1 MLKGHIQ
8 QIFLESLLEICQALL
23 QVLGHSS
30 DKWGHSL
37 SSHVGLLPI
46 DSDS

>member
-37 SSHVGLLPI
+37 SPHVGLLPI